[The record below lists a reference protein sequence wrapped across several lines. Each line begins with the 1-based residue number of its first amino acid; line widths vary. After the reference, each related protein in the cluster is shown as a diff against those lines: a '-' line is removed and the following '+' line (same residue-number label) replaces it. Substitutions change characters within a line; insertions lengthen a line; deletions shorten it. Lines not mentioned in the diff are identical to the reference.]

1 MRLQQA
7 AQPPPVMLVAVAW
20 RGCGILPAP
29 CQSPARHHPLSTYP
43 LSPVLGKFLHSKNR
57 VCFGSAAPS
66 SVAQGRHHLSA
77 RLERGWAHRMGLRAR
92 TPPSS
97 RRRSQIP
104 RPQRRGRL
112 RPMRPRRRTGRP
124 RGRGA
129 ALADSPDPSNQAP
142 SAPMSAASSRGFARM
157 CLSPCSAARGAASP
171 PTSRTGRTLVS
182 AAQGDACRPAWRGFA
197 AGAGAA
203 ERESQIHA
211 VCAGLGRGGNRHSQ
225 TLPGLAIGA
234 GLLRDSWA
242 LRLQPCIAA
251 SSRAHIEASLQAGTV
266 VISLAAAA
274 GVTLFTSAPLQTWG
288 LGPPVRERC
297 LWLGGAPCAALSARI
312 QLPRSAAHCERP
324 SWARCGHMRAHREGL
339 LAYRDHPGAR
349 TPPDG
354 LDPALFR

>member
-112 RPMRPRRRTGRP
+112 RPMRLRRRMGRP

-142 SAPMSAASSRGFARM
+142 SAPMSAASSRGFARL
-157 CLSPCSAARGAASP
+157 CLSPCSAARAP
-171 PTSRTGRTLVS
+171 PVLPHHGR
-182 AAQGDACRPAWRGFA
+182 
-197 AGAGAA
+197 A
-203 ERESQIHA
+203 ERLFLPRRAMPAAPPGVYLPQAPAQRSASRRYTRCVPALARVVTDTVRPCQAWQSAQACSAIPGH
-211 VCAGLGRGGNRHSQ
+211 CA
-225 TLPGLAIGA
+225 
-234 GLLRDSWA
+234 
-242 LRLQPCIAA
+242 C
-251 SSRAHIEASLQAGTV
+251 SRASRRPRALTLQRYCK
-266 VISLAAAA
+266 
-274 GVTLFTSAPLQTWG
+274 
-288 LGPPVRERC
+288 LGP
-297 LWLGGAPCAALSARI
+297 L
-312 QLPRSAAHCERP
+312 
-324 SWARCGHMRAHREGL
+324 
-339 LAYRDHPGAR
+339 
-349 TPPDG
+349 
-354 LDPALFR
+354 